1 MESLMSGPHASCILN
16 CLSQN
21 PDLAAQMLLSH
32 PIFSGN
38 VQLQHPEVLA
48 VMLNPRV
55 TEALLQIQKG
65 LQILAEEAP
74 SLIPHTCLS
83 CSAELCTG
91 GAGVNA
97 TSDARLSSQSGS
109 SDQVAKETER
119 QQQQFVRELLKALA
133 NTNNQE
139 EVELQE
145 ELENSTG
152 FRDRQMNF

>member
-1 MESLMSGPHASCILN
+1 
-16 CLSQN
+16 
-21 PDLAAQMLLSH
+21 
-32 PIFSGN
+32 
-38 VQLQHPEVLA
+38 
-48 VMLNPRV
+48 MLNPRV

-74 SLIPHTCLS
+74 SLIPH
-83 CSAELCTG
+83 AELCTG